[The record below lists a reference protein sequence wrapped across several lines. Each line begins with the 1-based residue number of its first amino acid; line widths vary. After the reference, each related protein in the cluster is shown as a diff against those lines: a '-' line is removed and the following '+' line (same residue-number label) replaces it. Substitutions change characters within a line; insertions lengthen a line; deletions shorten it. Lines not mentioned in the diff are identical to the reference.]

1 MKLAPV
7 PITLT
12 QCAKTFRGTRVLEPL
27 DLQIGAGETLVLLG
41 PSGCGKTTT
50 LRMIA
55 GLETP
60 DAGGRIAFG
69 DDDVTALP
77 IEKRQV
83 GMVFQ
88 SYALFPNLTV
98 RGNIGYGL
106 KIKRVAADIARQR
119 VDELLT
125 MMRLTTHADKPVDQL
140 SGGQRQR
147 VALARALAMQPRVL
161 LLDEPLT
168 ALDARLRDA
177 LRSEMNALLR
187 ELGITTVY
195 VTHDQAEAM
204 ELGDRIVVMSAGR
217 IEQIGTPRDIYYRP
231 ANRTVAQFVGTI
243 NRLSGERRD
252 GMLTTTGGAVPL
264 PARTAGSTHSAHAAA
279 SEHNELFFR
288 PEDAY
293 LADPASAHLRGTIDA
308 AAFLGERT
316 RLTIG
321 GAAPDPLIVDVAG
334 RVELARGTPVGI
346 SIAPDALI
354 ALS

>member
-1 MKLAPV
+1 MKLEPI

-12 QCAKTFRGTRVLEPL
+12 RCAKTFRGTRVLEPL
-27 DLQIGAGETLVLLG
+27 DLAIGAGETLVLLG

-60 DAGGRIAFG
+60 DAGGRVAFG
-69 DDDVTALP
+69 DEDVTALP
-77 IEKRQV
+77 IERRKV

-88 SYALFPNLTV
+88 NYALFPNLDV

-106 KIKRVAADIARQR
+106 KIQRVPAADARTR
-119 VDELLT
+119 VDELLA
-125 MMRLTTHADKPVDQL
+125 MMRLEAHAAKPINQL

-147 VALARALAMQPRVL
+147 VALARALAPRPRVL

-168 ALDARLRDA
+168 ALDARLRDT
-177 LRSEMNALLR
+177 LRSEMNLLLR
-187 ELGITTVY
+187 ELGVTTVY

-217 IEQIGTPRDIYYRP
+217 IEQIGTPREIYFQP
-231 ANRTVAQFVGTI
+231 ASRAVAQFVGTL
-243 NRLSGERRD
+243 NRIAGEWQG
-252 GMLTTTGGAVPL
+252 GMLRTSGGAVP
-264 PARTAGSTHSAHAAA
+264 ASASQTSGAA
-279 SEHNELFFR
+279 ELYFR
-288 PEDAY
+288 PEDAA
-293 LADPASAHLRGTIDA
+293 LADPVGAQLRGVIEQAT
-308 AAFLGERT
+308 FLGERT

-321 GAAPDPLIVDVAG
+321 GAAPDALLVDVAG

-346 SIAPDALI
+346 SIAPEALI
-354 ALS
+354 ALA

>member
-1 MKLAPV
+1 MTPASV

-27 DLQIGAGETLVLLG
+27 DLHIDAGETLVLLG

-60 DAGGRIAFG
+60 DAGGHVAFG
-69 DDDVTALP
+69 TDDVTALP
-77 IEKRQV
+77 IERREV

-98 RGNIGYGL
+98 RGNVGYGL
-106 KIKRVAADIARQR
+106 RIRGVDKAVARGR
-119 VDELLT
+119 VDELLA
-125 MMRLTTHADKPVDQL
+125 MMRLTAHADKPVDQL

-147 VALARALAMQPRVL
+147 VALARALAPRPRVL

-168 ALDARLRDA
+168 ALDARLRDT
-177 LRSEMNALLR
+177 LRGEMNALLR
-187 ELGITTVY
+187 GLGITTVY

-204 ELGDRIVVMSAGR
+204 ELGDRVVVMSAGR

-231 ANRTVAQFVGTI
+231 ANRVVAQFIGTI
-243 NRLSGERRD
+243 NRLAGDVRA
-252 GMLTTTGGAVPL
+252 GHLTTIGGAVPL
-264 PARTAGSTHSAHAAA
+264 PAAQTTGTTPR
-279 SEHNELFFR
+279 ELFFR

-293 LADPASAHLRGTIDA
+293 LADPAHAHLRGTIEA

-316 RLTIG
+316 RLTIA
-321 GAAPDPLIVDVAG
+321 GAAPDTLVVDVAG

-346 SIAPDALI
+346 SIAEDALI

>member
-1 MKLAPV
+1 MKLE
-7 PITLT
+7 PIPIMLT
-12 QCAKTFRGTRVLEPL
+12 RCAKTFRGTRVLEPL
-27 DLQIGAGETLVLLG
+27 DLAIGAGETLVLLG

-60 DAGGRIAFG
+60 DAGGRVAFG
-69 DDDVTALP
+69 DEDVTALP
-77 IEKRQV
+77 IERRKV

-88 SYALFPNLTV
+88 NYALFPNLDV

-106 KIKRVAADIARQR
+106 KIQRVPAADARAR

-125 MMRLTTHADKPVDQL
+125 MMRLEAHAAKPINQL

-147 VALARALAMQPRVL
+147 VALARALAPRPRVL

-168 ALDARLRDA
+168 ALDARLRDT
-177 LRSEMNALLR
+177 LRSEMNMLLR
-187 ELGITTVY
+187 ELGVTTVY

-217 IEQIGTPRDIYYRP
+217 IEQIGTPREIYFQP
-231 ANRTVAQFVGTI
+231 ASRAVAQFVGTL
-243 NRLSGERRD
+243 NRIAGEWQG
-252 GMLTTTGGAVPL
+252 GMLRTSGGAVP
-264 PARTAGSTHSAHAAA
+264 ASASQTAGAA
-279 SEHNELFFR
+279 ELYFR
-288 PEDAY
+288 PEDAT
-293 LADPASAHLRGTIDA
+293 LADPVGAQLCGVIEQAT
-308 AAFLGERT
+308 FLGERT

-321 GAAPDPLIVDVAG
+321 GAAPDALLVDVAG

-346 SIAPDALI
+346 SIDPEALI
-354 ALS
+354 ALA